1 MLNLELS
8 AQPGPRREGR
18 CPRPELLSG
27 GPRGRRGRGP
37 RCQEVGECSVDDDC
51 PISTQ
56 KCCGK
61 YILIVF
67 INIPQQRVCLN

>member
-1 MLNLELS
+1 MDIESS
-8 AQPGPRREGR
+8 AHDGSRREGR
-18 CPRPELLSG
+18 CPRPEPLSG
-27 GPRGRRGRGP
+27 GGGRRGRGP

-61 YILIVF
+61 YISIVF
-67 INIPQQRVCLN
+67 LDIPQRTVCLS